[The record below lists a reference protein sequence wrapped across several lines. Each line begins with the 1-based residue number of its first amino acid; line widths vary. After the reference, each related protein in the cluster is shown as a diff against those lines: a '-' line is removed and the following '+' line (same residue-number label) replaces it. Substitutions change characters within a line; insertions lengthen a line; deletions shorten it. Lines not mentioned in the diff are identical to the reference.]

1 MRLAPLLLAATAL
14 AWVLGVAVQM
24 HQPLLWPGWIYALGT
39 AAALALLLPRRQ
51 ALWPLA
57 AVLLAFAST
66 GWRAS
71 AQDGERLPATLE
83 GRPLT
88 VTGRIAGLPTLSPQ
102 GPRFVLAVADAP
114 PGVPRRLLLRWPA
127 PAGEAGESQAAWS
140 TTAPTVHAGEVW
152 RLPVRLRRPHGHANP
167 GGFDAELW
175 LWEQDIGAVGSVA
188 PQRTGD
194 VQRLE
199 AGTPW
204 RIDAW
209 RERVRDAL
217 VLRVGV
223 QPQAGVLA
231 ALAVGEQSAID
242 SGSWEVF
249 RRTGVAHLVSI
260 SGLHITAF
268 AWLAQALLGLLWRRS
283 ATLCAR
289 VPAPL
294 AASWGGVAL
303 ALLYAAFSGWGVP
316 AQRTVWMLALAV
328 AVRGSGLGWPPPLQ
342 ALLVA
347 AGVLVLDPWALM
359 QPGFWLSF
367 GAVVLLMLGD
377 AAPPRGW
384 RAHLV
389 QMLRTQ
395 AMASVALAPLAAVL
409 FQQVSV
415 VGLAAN
421 LLAVPWITWVIT
433 PLALAGMALPPLW
446 QVAAWALSPLLAAL
460 TWLAAWRGAVW
471 AVPEVPAGAVALALL
486 GAVLLAARLPWW
498 LRGAGLVAVLPL
510 LAWRPPPLPEGRFEL
525 LAADVGQGG
534 AVLVRTRHHA
544 LLHDAGPR
552 LGDDADAGQR
562 VLAPLLRALGVR
574 QIDELVISHQ
584 DSDHVGGAA
593 SVLAAV
599 PVARLRHRLPPT
611 HALLVAGVPA
621 LRCEAGQSWVWDGV
635 RFAVMH
641 PAGEMPGAKP
651 NAQSCVL
658 RVEDAGGR
666 SAWLLADIEAAQE
679 AALLDRLPPQTL
691 RADVAI
697 VAHHGSATSSTA
709 AWLAA
714 TAPQVAVAQQGW
726 RNRFN
731 HPHPDVAARYAGM
744 GIPLVRSDTCGAWR
758 WRSDA
763 DPRTATCQRDI
774 QARYWHWRPQ

>member
-1 MRLAPLLLAATAL
+1 MRFAPLLLAATAL

-24 HQPLLWPGWIYALGT
+24 HQPLLWAGWVYALWA
-39 AAALALLLPRRQ
+39 AAALAMLLLRRPMR
-51 ALWPLA
+51 WPLA
-57 AVLLAFAST
+57 ALVLAFAST

-71 AQDGERLPATLE
+71 VQDGQRLPAVLE
-83 GRPLT
+83 GRPVT
-88 VTGRIAGLPTLSPQ
+88 VTGRIAGLPALSAQ
-102 GPRFVLAVADAP
+102 GPRFVLAVVDAP
-114 PGVPRRLLLRWPA
+114 PGVPARLLLRWPSSADAGDAQAGWAGA
-127 PAGEAGESQAAWS
+127 PPA
-140 TTAPTVHAGEVW
+140 VHAGELW
-152 RLPVRLRRPHGHANP
+152 RLTVRLRRPHGNANP

-175 LWEQDIGAVGSVA
+175 LWEQGIGAVGSVA
-188 PQRTGD
+188 PQRAGD
-194 VQRLE
+194 VQRL
-199 AGTPW
+199 AQGSPW

-217 VLRVGV
+217 LLRVGE

-231 ALAVGEQSAID
+231 ALTVGEQSAID
-242 SGSWEVF
+242 GASWEVF

-283 ATLCAR
+283 ATLCMR

-303 ALLYAAFSGWGVP
+303 ALLYAVFSGWGVP

-328 AVRGSGLGWPPPLQ
+328 AVRGSGLGWPAPLQ

-347 AGVLVLDPWALM
+347 AGVLLLDPWALM

-377 AAPPRGW
+377 ARTPRGW

-395 AMASVALAPLAAVL
+395 ALASVALAPLAAVL

-415 VGLAAN
+415 VGLLAN
-421 LLAVPWITWVIT
+421 LLAVPWITWVVT
-433 PLALAGMALPPLW
+433 PLALAGMVLAPLW
-446 QVAAWALSPLLAAL
+446 QMAAWALAPLLAVLNA
-460 TWLAAWRGAVW
+460 LAAWPQAIW
-471 AVPEVPAGAVALALL
+471 TVPQAPPVVVVLAVA

-498 LRGAGLVAVLPL
+498 LRSAGVVAVLPL
-510 LAWRPPPLPEGRFEL
+510 LLWRPAPLPDGRFEL

-562 VLAPLLRALGVR
+562 VLVPLLRALDVR
-574 QIDELVISHQ
+574 RLDELVISHQ

-593 SVLAAV
+593 SVLAAL
-599 PVARLRHRLPPT
+599 PVAQLRHRLPPG
-611 HALLVAGVPA
+611 HPLLATPMPV
-621 LRCEAGQSWVWDGV
+621 LRCEAGQHWVWDGV

-641 PAGEMPGAKP
+641 PVGEMAGAKP

-658 RVEDAGGR
+658 RIEDAAGR
-666 SAWLLADIEAAQE
+666 RAWLLADIEAAQE
-679 AALLDRLPPQTL
+679 AALLASLPPQAL
-691 RADVAI
+691 RTDVAI
-697 VAHHGSATSSTA
+697 VAHHGSATSSSA

-714 TAPQVAVAQQGW
+714 TTPQVAVAQQGW

-731 HPHPDVAARYAGM
+731 HPHPDVTARHAAM
-744 GIPLVRSDTCGAWR
+744 GIPLVRSDTCGAWT
-758 WRSDA
+758 WRSDQE
-763 DPRTATCQRDI
+763 PRQATCARQVMR
-774 QARYWHWRPQ
+774 RYWHWQPE